1 MSVKL
6 ILEKDEVIEVLLALR
21 QYANRKNLHERN
33 ELMQLTNVIAN
44 QLLDQTR

>member
-6 ILEKDEVIEVLLALR
+6 ILEKDEVIEVLVALR
-21 QYANRKNLHERN
+21 QCANRKNLRERN

>member
-6 ILEKDEVIEVLLALR
+6 ILEKDEVIEVLVALR
-21 QYANRKNLHERN
+21 QYANQKNLRERN
-33 ELMQLTNVIAN
+33 ELIQLTNVIAN